1 MTKRRCTSPRL
12 QPTPAEWDLIRS
24 RLIALE
30 CVVTALMSDAS
41 QAQVQQV
48 RSLVSHLSHH
58 EGSAPHPLTARA
70 LKQIDH
76 LLLDVHRSPS
86 SGHAEQGLLFSIPA

>member
-1 MTKRRCTSPRL
+1 MTKRRSTSPHI

-58 EGSAPHPLTARA
+58 VGATPHPLTARA

-76 LLLDVHRSPS
+76 LLPDVHRSANS
-86 SGHAEQGLLFSIPA
+86 HRTDQISHQRV